1 MCRLQL
7 DHITLAH
14 DARTIRREIARTA
27 SQRDIDAA
35 LPVDAID
42 RIRKAGLG
50 ALRVPKEYGGAGL
63 GFEALAD
70 AVLQLAAGDASVA
83 QSLQP
88 HFIFLERVRL
98 MGDEPQRR
106 RYLGAAAEGAFFGN
120 AISEVGGGSGE
131 WRTVLTRQGSSWRLD
146 GSKFYATGTALADYT
161 FVGALDP
168 EGRRLLAVV
177 PVTRQGV
184 ELGDDWRTMGQRA
197 TASGTARFSGVA
209 VAQDE
214 LIALAPWEQRRHHTG
229 AGSQIIHCAIDAGIA
244 AAALDDALLHAQTKA
259 RPSRD
264 SGHARVVDDPVV
276 HHVVGEIAAAA
287 FAAEAAVLL
296 AARALDAAA
305 NALYASHLSEQANTP
320 EVDALLVDA
329 SIAVA
334 NAKIVSSRAALLAS
348 EKLFEVGGASA
359 AASALN
365 LDRHWRN
372 ARTHTLHDPLAHKFR
387 VIGDHLLSGKAPPN
401 TFTY

>member
-1 MCRLQL
+1 MSLLRL
-7 DHITLAH
+7 DRTTLARE
-14 DARTIRREIARTA
+14 ARAIRRELAGTA
-27 SQRDIDAA
+27 SQRDIDAT
-35 LPVDAID
+35 LPVGAIR
-42 RIRKAGLG
+42 RIREAGLG
-50 ALRVPKEYGGAGL
+50 ALRVPTQYGGAGL
-63 GFEALAD
+63 SFEALVD
-70 AVLQLAAGDASVA
+70 LVLQIAAGDASVA

-98 MGDEPQRR
+98 MGSEVQRR
-106 RYLGAAAEGAFFGN
+106 RYLGAAAEGMFFGN
-120 AISEVGGGSGE
+120 AISEVGGGAGE
-131 WRTVLTRQGSSWRLD
+131 WRTRLAQNGDGWRLD

-161 FVGALDP
+161 FVGALDL
-168 EGRRLLAVV
+168 EGRRFLAIV

-184 ELGDDWRTMGQRA
+184 ELGDDWRTIGQRA
-197 TASGTARFSGVA
+197 TASGTARFDNVA

-244 AAALDDALLHAQTKA
+244 AAALDDAVLHARTKA

-287 FAAEAAVLL
+287 FAAEASVLL
-296 AARALDAAA
+296 AARTLDLASE
-305 NALYASHLSEQANTP
+305 ALYATPADRVNTP
-320 EVDALLVDA
+320 EVDALLIDA

-334 NAKIVSSRAALLAS
+334 NAKIVSTRAALLAS

-387 VIGDHLLSGKAPPN
+387 VIGERLLSGKAPPN

>member
-1 MCRLQL
+1 M
-7 DHITLAH
+7 
-14 DARTIRREIARTA
+14 ARTLRRELARAA
-27 SQRDIDAA
+27 SERDIDAS
-35 LPVDAID
+35 LPVEAIT
-42 RIRKAGLG
+42 RIREVGLG
-50 ALRVPKEYGGAGL
+50 ALRVPAHYGGAGL
-63 GFEALAD
+63 DFEALAD
-70 AVLQLAAGDASVA
+70 VVLQIAAGDASVA

-98 MGDEPQRR
+98 MGSESQRQ
-106 RYLGAAAEGAFFGN
+106 RYLGAAADGVFFGN
-120 AISEVGGGSGE
+120 AISEVGGSSGE
-131 WRTVLTRQGSSWRLD
+131 WRTRLARQGNGWRLD

-168 EGRRLLAVV
+168 DGRRFLAIV
-177 PVTRQGV
+177 PVAREGV
-184 ELGDDWRTMGQRA
+184 TLGDDWRTMGQRA
-197 TASGTARFSGVA
+197 TASGTVRFDNVVVA
-209 VAQDE
+209 AEE

-244 AAALDDALLHAQTKA
+244 AAALDDAVLHAQTKA

-264 SGHARVVDDPVV
+264 SGHTRVVNDPVV

-287 FAAEAAVLL
+287 FSAEASVLL
-296 AARALDAAA
+296 AARSLDLASE
-305 NALYASHLSEQANTP
+305 ALYATDLVDGVNTP
-320 EVDALLVDA
+320 DVDTLLVEA

-348 EKLFEVGGASA
+348 EKLFEVGGASS
-359 AASALN
+359 AASSLN